1 MSNNTKLFIKVLR
14 FISKPKFNALV
25 IKFQSDKRYRKF
37 FSYQHLGAFVFAQF
51 NNTSSLRELSWAMQV
66 NCNLK
71 KVLHCDSIN
80 LSSLSRANLKTQT
93 SGNHRTYRLFEN
105 IFFYLLAR
113 HASNLPNS
121 EINLFKV
128 IDGTFLTLSSKLFH
142 WANFSPDTKAIKLT
156 FCLDLSKEI
165 PEQVIINV
173 GEADDNAEILKL
185 NLRPGFTYIFDRGY
199 CSHDVYS
206 HFNENHIPFITRLL
220 TSWSYEIK
228 QKFPIEKE
236 PALSKAKGTNLL
248 SDELIT
254 LGKNEE
260 MVKGDLRLITLIN
273 DKDEII
279 QFLTNRFDLEAK
291 EITEI
296 YRERWNIELFFRWV
310 KQYLRIKRFLG
321 TSPNA
326 VYSQIYIAL
335 ITYLLTVLLRL
346 TTNSHLSNLEIF
358 RIIKYNLFQPIKNV
372 CLFGYD

>member
-1 MSNNTKLFIKVLR
+1 M
-14 FISKPKFNALV
+14 
-25 IKFQSDKRYRKF
+25 
-37 FSYQHLGAFVFAQF
+37 
-51 NNTSSLRELSWAMQV
+51 

-71 KVLHCDSIN
+71 KVLHLDSLN
-80 LSSLSRANLKTQT
+80 LSSLSRAN
-93 SGNHRTYRLFEN
+93 NHRTYRLFEN
-105 IFFYLLAR
+105 IFFYLLVR
-113 HASNLPNS
+113 HSSNLSNS
-121 EINLFKV
+121 EISLFKV
-128 IDGTFLTLSSKLFH
+128 IDGTFLTLSSKLFS
-142 WANFSPDTKAIKLT
+142 WANFSPDTKAVKLT

-185 NLRPGFTYIFDRGY
+185 NLHPGFTYIFDRGY
-199 CSHDVYS
+199 CSQAVYS
-206 HFNENHIPFITRLL
+206 HFNKNHILFITRLL

-228 QKFPIEKE
+228 EEFPIEK
-236 PALSKAKGTNLL
+236 GTNIL

-254 LGKNEE
+254 LGKNQQR
-260 MVKGDLRLITLIN
+260 VKGDLRSITLIN

-279 QFLTNRFDLEAK
+279 HFLTNRFDLKAK

-326 VYSQIYIAL
+326 VYSQIYLAL
-335 ITYLLTVLLRL
+335 ITYLLTVLLKL
-346 TTNSHLSNLEIF
+346 TTNCNLSNLEIF